1 MGHDEQEA
9 SGLDIVI
16 VSFRCESLLRDCLA
30 SLRQHPASVPTTVRL
45 IDNASR
51 DGTAE
56 MVVREFPEV
65 ELTVNERNRGFA
77 AATNEGLR
85 AGRARF
91 ALVLNPDT
99 RVMVGALDTVLAAME
114 RDGRIGIAGPRLV
127 LEDGS
132 FDHAAKRSF
141 PTPVSAL
148 GHFSGVGRRRG
159 ARGPLAAYRAP
170 DVDSGEVDA
179 VNGAFMLIRRSA
191 LDEVGFFDEG
201 YWMYMEDLDLSYRM
215 KQAGWLTWFEPS
227 AEVIHVK
234 AGTSGPVR
242 SPRLEYAFHYGMWR
256 FYRKHYAAARGR
268 VVNATIYAGIAAKLA
283 WAVVSA
289 PFRRLGRVRAE
300 PRAAGGGAG
309 EGASPGSV
317 RGPGR
322 ASGPAPPPGRS

>member
-30 SLRQHPASVPTTVRL
+30 SLRQHPASVPTTVRV

-51 DGTAE
+51 DGVAE
-56 MVVREFPEV
+56 MVVREYPEV

-77 AATNEGLR
+77 AATNQGLR

-114 RDGRIGIAGPRLV
+114 RDARIGIAGPRLV

-148 GHFSGVGRRRG
+148 GHFAGVGRRRG
-159 ARGPLAAYRAP
+159 ARVPLAAYGAP

-234 AGTSGPVR
+234 GGTSGPVR

-256 FYRKHYAAARGR
+256 FYRKHYAAGRGR

-289 PFRRLGRVRAE
+289 PFRRLGRAQ
-300 PRAAGGGAG
+300 PPAAGGGAG
-309 EGASPGSV
+309 EGASPDSV
-317 RGPGR
+317 RDPGR
-322 ASGPAPPPGRS
+322 ASGPAPPRGRS

>member
-1 MGHDEQEA
+1 LDHDEQG
-9 SGLDIVI
+9 SGSLDIVI

-30 SLRQHPASVPTTVRL
+30 SLRRHPASVPTTVRV

-56 MVVREFPEV
+56 MVVREYPEV
-65 ELTVNERNRGFA
+65 ELTVNQRNRGFA
-77 AATNEGLR
+77 AATNQGLR
-85 AGRARF
+85 AGRSRF

-99 RVMVGALDTVLAAME
+99 RVMAGALDTVLAALE
-114 RDGRIGIAGPRLV
+114 RDGRIGIAGPRLA

-141 PTPVSAL
+141 PTPISAL
-148 GHFSGVGRRRG
+148 GHFAGVGRRRG

-191 LDEVGFFDEG
+191 LDEVGLFDEG

-215 KQAGWLTWFEPS
+215 KQAGWPTWFEPS

-234 AGTSGPVR
+234 GGTSGPVR

-256 FYRKHYAAARGR
+256 FYRKHYAAGRGR

-283 WAVVSA
+283 WAVFSA
-289 PFRRLGRVRAE
+289 PFRRLSRGRAQ
-300 PRAAGGGAG
+300 PRAAGAGAG
-309 EGASPGSV
+309 EGVSPGAL
-317 RGPGR
+317 RGRERAAHRRSGR
-322 ASGPAPPPGRS
+322 

>member
-1 MGHDEQEA
+1 LGHDEQEA

-30 SLRQHPASVPTTVRL
+30 SLRQHPASVPITVRV

-77 AATNEGLR
+77 AATNQGLR
-85 AGRARF
+85 AGRSRF

-234 AGTSGPVR
+234 GGTSGPVR

-256 FYRKHYAAARGR
+256 FYRKHYAAVRGP
-268 VVNATIYAGIAAKLA
+268 VVNAAIYAGIAAKLA

>member
-30 SLRQHPASVPTTVRL
+30 SLRQHPASVPTTVRV

-56 MVVREFPEV
+56 MVVREYPAV
-65 ELTVNERNRGFA
+65 ELTVNQRNRGFA
-77 AATNEGLR
+77 AATNQGLR
-85 AGRARF
+85 AGRSQF

-99 RVMVGALDTVLAAME
+99 RVMAGALDTVLAALE
-114 RDGRIGIAGPRLV
+114 RDGRIGIAGPRLA

-141 PTPVSAL
+141 PTPISAL
-148 GHFSGVGRRRG
+148 GHFAGVGRGRG

-191 LDEVGFFDEG
+191 LEEVGLFDEG

-234 AGTSGPVR
+234 GGTSGPVR

-256 FYRKHYAAARGR
+256 FYRKHYAAGRGR
-268 VVNATIYAGIAAKLA
+268 VVNATIYAGIAVKLA

-289 PFRRLGRVRAE
+289 PLRRRSRGRVRS
-300 PRAAGGGAG
+300 RAAGGGAA
-309 EGASPGSV
+309 EGASSGSV
-317 RGPGR
+317 RDPER